1 MYGGVHPPYGVGAR
15 RKVASCRSNLVR
27 MREHAR
33 WSRCTTTCQRM
44 VRTGPDVGIEGDSGG
59 GWSWGTTVY
68 GLHYGNC
75 GSNREGFSLAIAL
88 DSALGVTVRTQ

>member
-1 MYGGVHPPYGVGAR
+1 
-15 RKVASCRSNLVR
+15 
-27 MREHAR
+27 
-33 WSRCTTTCQRM
+33 M